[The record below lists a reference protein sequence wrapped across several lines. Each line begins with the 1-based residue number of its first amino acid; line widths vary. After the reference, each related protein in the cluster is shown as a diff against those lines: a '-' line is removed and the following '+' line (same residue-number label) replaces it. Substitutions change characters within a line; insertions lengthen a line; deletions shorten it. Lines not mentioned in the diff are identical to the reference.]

1 MMPQFNTNDSQDSP
15 LRRLL
20 STLFTRSANSAPDPY
35 SQSMQ
40 QDVLGRTPAPVPTT
54 DQLAAISG
62 IDATVDPYATPLVE
76 PVPSVQRPRQ
86 RPTASAHL
94 APTPAAG
101 YDTQAMDD
109 LTAQLSSPVTEGP
122 NARID
127 DATRQRALAWA
138 LRQNN
143 SQM

>member
-1 MMPQFNTNDSQDSP
+1 
-15 LRRLL
+15 
-20 STLFTRSANSAPDPY
+20 
-35 SQSMQ
+35 
-40 QDVLGRTPAPVPTT
+40 
-54 DQLAAISG
+54 LAAISG

-76 PVPSVQRPRQ
+76 PTPSVQRPR
-86 RPTASAHL
+86 PTARAHL
-94 APTPAAG
+94 APTPAPG

-109 LTAQLSSPVTEGP
+109 LAAQLSSPVTEGP

-143 SQM
+143 SQG